1 MAPQQLRT
9 LIEQA
14 LRHHG
19 AGRLKEAEALYAR
32 ARAAAPTNFDAVHL
46 SGTLAL
52 QQGRHGDAA
61 ALLRRALR
69 LGPSS
74 APCEMRLGVALAALG
89 DRAAALG
96 HLQASAARAPA
107 VPETWCHLG
116 LVQRALGQV
125 AEARI
130 SLERSVSVKPDYA
143 DALEHLGGLV
153 SAAEGFAAAVP
164 ILRRVA
170 ALRPDDP
177 AALANLGIA
186 LAQSGG
192 QAEALALL
200 DRALERDP
208 SSALALTGRAFVLQ
222 EQFRLDEAVEAY
234 GSAIRHNPANH
245 EARSCRLLTLHYLD
259 GISRAELH
267 AEHAAFGAA
276 MPEAPR
282 AEPAN
287 TPDPLRRLRV
297 GFLSPDLR
305 AHSVAYF
312 LEPLLAHLDPA
323 QFEVVLYHDHAR
335 VDAVSTRLRGNAAL
349 WRHVAGQPHAA
360 VEMAVRADAPDILV
374 DLAGHTGH
382 NRLPLFARRL
392 APVQVTYL
400 GYPNTTGLRE
410 MDFRLVDSITDP
422 EGDADPYHSEKLLRF
437 APTAWC
443 YAPPDSA
450 PAPARACG
458 GPIVFG
464 CFNNFAKVSEVTLL
478 CWSSLL
484 AAVPESRLL
493 IKGHGLDV
501 PAIAERL
508 RQRFAHGGIDAGRVD
523 LAGRTPGLAAHLGCY
538 SRVDVALDTF
548 PYHGTTTT
556 CEALWMGVPVVTRVG
571 DRHASRVG
579 ASLLCAAGHPEWAA
593 RDPEDYVRIAAGLAR
608 DAGLRAALRTGLRD
622 DLRRGPL
629 LDHGGQSA
637 RFGAA
642 LRTAWQAWCAGR
654 SPAVAGDGPISLN
667 MAVAEPMGFRNHGIT
682 ALSA

>member
-1 MAPQQLRT
+1 MAPQQLRA

-14 LRHHG
+14 LKHHS

-32 ARAAAPTNFDAVHL
+32 ARAAAPGNFDALHL

-52 QQGRHGDAA
+52 QQARHADAA

-69 LGPSS
+69 LSPSS

-89 DRAAALG
+89 DRTAALG
-96 HLQASAARAPA
+96 HLKASAARDPGI
-107 VPETWCHLG
+107 PETWCHLG
-116 LVQRALGQV
+116 LLQRALGQ
-125 AEARI
+125 AAQARA
-130 SLERSVSVKPDYA
+130 SLERSVAVKPDYA
-143 DALEHLGGLV
+143 EALEHLGGLV
-153 SAAEGFAAAVP
+153 SAAAGFEAAVP

-170 ALRPDDP
+170 LLRPDDP
-177 AALANLGIA
+177 KALANLGIA
-186 LAQSGG
+186 LAQAGG
-192 QAEALALL
+192 QEEALGLL
-200 DRALERDP
+200 GRALELDP

-222 EQFRLDEAVEAY
+222 EQYRIGEAVEAY
-234 GSAIRHNPANH
+234 GSAIRHNPANP
-245 EARSCRLLTLHYLD
+245 EARSCRLLALHYLD

-276 MPEAPR
+276 LPEAPR
-282 AEPAN
+282 PAFAAA
-287 TPDPLRRLRV
+287 PDPRRRLRV

-312 LEPLLAHLDPA
+312 LEPLLAHLDPG

-335 VDAVSTRLRGNAAL
+335 VDAVSERLRARASL
-349 WRHVAGQPHAA
+349 WRHVAGLPHDA
-360 VEMAVRADAPDILV
+360 VETAVRADAPDIMV

-400 GYPNTTGLRE
+400 GYPDTTGLRE

-422 EGDADPYHSEKLLRF
+422 EGDADPYHAEKLLRF

-443 YAPPDSA
+443 YAPPEAA
-450 PAPARACG
+450 PAPERIPG
-458 GPIVFG
+458 GPLVFG
-464 CFNNFAKVSEVTLL
+464 CFNNFSKVSDATLQ
-478 CWSSLL
+478 CWASVL
-484 AAVPESRLL
+484 AAVPDAVLL
-493 IKGHGLDV
+493 LKGHGLDA
-501 PAIAERL
+501 PAAAERL
-508 RQRFAHGGIDAGRVD
+508 RLRFTAAGINAGRVK
-523 LAGRTPGLAAHLGCY
+523 LEGRTPGLAAHLACY
-538 SRVDVALDTF
+538 GRVDIALDTF

-593 RDPEDYVRIAAGLAR
+593 RDADEYVRIAAALAR
-608 DAGLRAALRTGLRD
+608 DADLRAALRASLRD

-629 LDHGGQSA
+629 LDHAGQAA

-642 LRTAWQAWCAGR
+642 LRTAWRSWCAGKA
-654 SPAVAGDGPISLN
+654 PTAQNGGPISLN
-667 MAVAEPMGFRNHGIT
+667 SAAGEPIGNRNNEFI